1 MHHTRGLVV
10 LGGSFL
16 ALGAV
21 GWVLWLVA
29 AGSTVESVSTT
40 AGQYVL
46 PTNQPA
52 PVQTKVSVSHQPP
65 MRTSHGSTVP
75 VVSDAWVAK
84 MASETGIPA
93 PAVRAYGRAQLEE
106 PASCHLG
113 WTTLAGIGEVET
125 GHGEGAGATLHP
137 DGLSLPTIVSSA
149 DAFGPMQFLASTWDK
164 WKTDGDGDGWARIN
178 DIDDAAAAA
187 MRYLCSYGD
196 LSTSDGWAR
205 AIFAYN
211 HQNAYVQSVYNA
223 AVGYN
228 ALAR

>member
-1 MHHTRGLVV
+1 MRHIRGLVV

-29 AGSTVESVSTT
+29 AGSQVESVNTT

-46 PTNQPA
+46 PTNEPA
-52 PVQTKVSVSHQPP
+52 PAETKVVSHDPPERVAQP
-65 MRTSHGSTVP
+65 SGIP
-75 VVSDAWVAK
+75 VVSDRWVAK

-93 PAVRAYGRAQLEE
+93 TAVRAYGRAQLEE

-149 DAFGPMQFLASTWDK
+149 NAFGPMQFLASTWDT
-164 WKTDGDGDGWARIN
+164 WKTDGDGDGWARID

-196 LSTSDGWAR
+196 LSTSEGWVS
-205 AIFAYN
+205 AIFGYN
-211 HQNAYVQSVYNA
+211 HNNAYVKSVYDA
-223 AVGYN
+223 ATGYN
-228 ALAR
+228 TLAR